1 MTVMQL
7 WAPIRIPMYICII
20 DGLFHLGHTF
30 YKRITESSYLEGNC
44 IVTSFIPLQLICQV
58 NGKVKV
64 LHHNINHSASDS
76 PRPLH
81 MWAVS
86 EDKGQSIFRFILLL
100 WLEQGLKMI

>member
-1 MTVMQL
+1 MYITLMQL
-7 WAPIRIPMYICII
+7 WTPIRINMYISI

-44 IVTSFIPLQLICQV
+44 IVTSFIPLQLICLV

-64 LHHNINHSASDS
+64 LHHNISHSASDS

-86 EDKGQSIFRFILLL
+86 EDTGQFIIR
-100 WLEQGLKMI
+100 LEQGLKMN